1 MPAGSLLRVLLFTL
15 LLCAAMYLI
24 GRFAPAPN
32 AGATAP
38 RTARAPVDLTP
49 WPGLR
54 LASVAVALAAIAL
67 YFALWRL
74 AGTR

>member
-1 MPAGSLLRVLLFTL
+1 
-15 LLCAAMYLI
+15 
-24 GRFAPAPN
+24 
-32 AGATAP
+32 
-38 RTARAPVDLTP
+38 VDLTP